1 MIVDEKNVET
11 TTKSKIVITKS
22 GKENEPSK
30 TPLKAQNSANMPM
43 RSKSSFELN
52 TQQLT
57 LDEASKVIQLSDDS
71 NNSLGITIF
80 NLNQSSS

>member
-1 MIVDEKNVET
+1 MIVDEKNVES
-11 TTKSKIVITKS
+11 TTKSKSLITKK

-30 TPLKAQNSANMPM
+30 TPLKAQM

-57 LDEASKVIQLSDDS
+57 IDEASKVIELSDDS